1 MGYVNISRISTV
13 SVQLKSKACS
23 IQTDE
28 VDNMS
33 AKFVQP
39 LAALKAAA
47 SVLPSKGAAA
57 EVFYHLR
64 RDIDSNFALRPS
76 LLVEAPNSRWL

>member
-1 MGYVNISRISTV
+1 
-13 SVQLKSKACS
+13 
-23 IQTDE
+23 
-28 VDNMS
+28 MS

-57 EVFYHLR
+57 GVAAIALTVVEVFYHLR